1 MILEADP
8 GQGRLVLERTRFKG
22 RGSCDGLGNVKHRGD
37 YVISNGYVL
46 LGREVPEVRAGTG
59 RVLRAV
65 CRFQVLQ
72 YSRMPSGQETC
83 LLALLEELLHLIRW
97 AEDPHF
103 PPEAVPFQAVAKFKT
118 LQKLLQLTLLVFMEA
133 NTLGNLRIPVRCRY
147 LAVQKGD

>member
-1 MILEADP
+1 MFFR
-8 GQGRLVLERTRFKG
+8 QKTYQVSQTWSGR
-22 RGSCDGLGNVKHRGD
+22 N
-37 YVISNGYVL
+37 SNGFVL

-83 LLALLEELLHLIRW
+83 LLALLEELLNLIRW

-103 PPEAVPFQAVAKFKT
+103 PPEAVPFQAVAKLKT

-133 NTLGNLRIPVRCRY
+133 NAFFPPCSLWPWLHECSPLPKYQVRESWT
-147 LAVQKGD
+147 